1 MVLSMPQQKL
11 MSKTKKDSHYAL
23 KVEHAIVEKY
33 GAETVQHPQRDW
45 SPEKEQEYLE
55 QLKLLNQKL
64 DKISEKLEKVE
75 VQGVLMSK
83 KLLNKDSNRSCP
95 VCHTYSFDTR
105 DNVYMTKYDCCRM
118 CYIKYV
124 DGREERWATGWRPN
138 KGENK

>member
-1 MVLSMPQQKL
+1 
-11 MSKTKKDSHYAL
+11 MSKSRKDPNFAI
-23 KVEHAIVEKY
+23 KVESAIVEKY
-33 GAETVQHPQRDW
+33 GIETVQHPQRDW
-45 SPEKEQEYLE
+45 TPEKEQDYLD

-75 VQGVLMSK
+75 VEGVLMSK

-105 DNVYMTKYDCCRM
+105 DNVYMTKYSCCRK
-118 CYIKYV
+118 CYIQWIE
-124 DGREERWATGWRPN
+124 GREERWATGWRPN

>member
-1 MVLSMPQQKL
+1 
-11 MSKTKKDSHYAL
+11 MSNSRKDPNFAI
-23 KVEHAIVEKY
+23 KVESAIAEKY
-33 GAETVQHPQRDW
+33 GVETVQHPQKDW
-45 SPEKEQEYLE
+45 TPEKEEDYLE

-105 DNVYMTKYDCCRM
+105 DNVYMTKYTCCRI
-118 CYIKYV
+118 CYIEYV
-124 DGREERWATGWRPN
+124 EGREERWATGWRPSQ
-138 KGENK
+138 GENK

>member
-1 MVLSMPQQKL
+1 
-11 MSKTKKDSHYAL
+11 MSKSKRDPDYAL
-23 KVEHAIVEKY
+23 KIEHAIAQKY
-33 GAETVQHPQRDW
+33 GSETVQHPQRDW
-45 SPEKEQEYLE
+45 NSKKEEDYLE

-75 VQGVLMSK
+75 VEGVLMSK

-105 DNVYMTKYDCCRM
+105 DNVYMTKYTCCYK
-118 CYIKYV
+118 CYIQWV
-124 DGREERWATGWRPN
+124 EGREERWVAGWRPN

>member
-1 MVLSMPQQKL
+1 MPQHKS
-11 MSKTKKDSHYAL
+11 MSKKKKDPHYAL

-33 GAETVQHPQRDW
+33 GVEAVQHPQRDW

-95 VCHTYSFDTR
+95 VCATYSFDTR
-105 DNVYMTKYDCCRM
+105 DNVYMTKYSCCRK
-118 CYIKYV
+118 CYIQWIE
-124 DGREERWATGWRPN
+124 GREERWATGWRPN

>member
-1 MVLSMPQQKL
+1 
-11 MSKTKKDSHYAL
+11 MSNSNKDPNYAI
-23 KVEHAIVEKY
+23 KVENAIVEKY
-33 GAETVQHPQRDW
+33 GVETVQHPQKDW
-45 SPEKEQEYLE
+45 TIEKEEAYIE

-75 VQGVLMSK
+75 VQGVLLPK

-105 DNVYMTKYDCCRM
+105 DNVYMTKYSCCRM
-118 CYIKYV
+118 CYIQWIE
-124 DGREERWATGWRPN
+124 GREERWATGWRPN